1 MEVQSDWYCGIE
13 KRINWQKDTLSE
25 KDYRKYKL
33 DLFLCLARRV
43 DSFSTLCSEC
53 QTRKQEITA
62 LTNDLANL
70 SLMSKTARKSY
81 FKAIGDITKHLQ
93 KQHKLVT
100 EGQYIGMGIAIGSG
114 IGVALGAVLKGAGI
128 PIGIAIGTAF
138 GFYLDAK
145 AKREGRVICPKEK
158 KTALASRNTLIAVIL
173 GALILAGLIAFIFTS
188 RQAG

>member
-1 MEVQSDWYCGIE
+1 MEVYSDWYYGID

-33 DLFLCLARRV
+33 DLLLCLARRV
-43 DSFSTLCSEC
+43 DSFSALCAEC
-53 QTRKQEITA
+53 QSRKQEITA

-70 SLMSKTARKSY
+70 SLMSKAARKSY

-100 EGQYIGMGIAIGSG
+100 EGQYIGIGMAIGSG
-114 IGVALGAVLKGAGI
+114 IGVALSAALEGAGL
-128 PIGIAIGTAF
+128 PIGIGIGTAF

-145 AKREGRVICPKEK
+145 AKREGRVICPKKK

-173 GALILAGLIAFIFTS
+173 GVLILIGLIVAFLF
-188 RQAG
+188 GEPFG